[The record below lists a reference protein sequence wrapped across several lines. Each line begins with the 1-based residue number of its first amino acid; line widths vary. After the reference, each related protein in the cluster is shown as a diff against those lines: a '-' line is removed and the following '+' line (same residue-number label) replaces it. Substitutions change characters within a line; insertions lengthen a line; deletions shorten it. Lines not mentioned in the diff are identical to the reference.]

1 MHRSARYALRFMA
14 ILALAAGLS
23 TLIAPATRGTTPYAS
38 SLSVFSLGTVAEAAP
53 SCPKKMCRITRCIT
67 SKMKTHCSFPGGSVC
82 DTVACG

>member
-38 SLSVFSLGTVAEAAP
+38 SLS
-53 SCPKKMCRITRCIT
+53 MCRITRCIT